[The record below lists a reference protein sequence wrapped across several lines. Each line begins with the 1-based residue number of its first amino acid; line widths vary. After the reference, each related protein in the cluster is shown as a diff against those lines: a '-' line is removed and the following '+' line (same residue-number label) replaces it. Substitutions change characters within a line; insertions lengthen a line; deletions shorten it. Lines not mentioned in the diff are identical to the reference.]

1 MREQADKQILI
12 QKDKNATDNVLDSL
26 SEKDLITKANTAL
39 NLMGMAG
46 SDRPWHTAF
55 IGAKKL
61 CNGSV
66 LYQMNTKEAA
76 A

>member
-46 SDRPWHTAF
+46 SDRP
-55 IGAKKL
+55 
-61 CNGSV
+61 
-66 LYQMNTKEAA
+66 
-76 A
+76 